1 MDAHDLVSNLE
12 FWSGRAR
19 NAATDADPD
28 RPAPSFRPRSFGSRS
43 FRRRSFRR
51 PALRLPSLPS
61 FSLPSSGAP
70 RRPGGTDEPTRGRGR
85 ARPVAA
91 AVLLAALTASW
102 LVVGHRSHT
111 SAAADTPAVPISAPP
126 RTSDST
132 AAPSSNA
139 TTASPTTV
147 ALTKDCHG
155 LTTSRPAARCVVGGV
170 DLEVHRY
177 TPATVAAAYRAR
189 GRSRSPASIRPTG
202 LRIRKRRRTVVVD
215 QQCARSG
222 RRSLSLSRR
231 SGACRDVVD
240 AGRAGSSTRS
250 PATVI
255 WPALFAWWRA
265 HPSE

>member
-102 LVVGHRSHT
+102 LVVGHRSHA

-155 LTTSRPAARCVVGGV
+155 LTTSRSAARCVVGGV

-177 TPATVAAAYRAR
+177 TPATVAAAYVRAA
-189 GRSRSPASIRPTG
+189 GPEAQP
-202 LRIRKRRRTVVVD
+202 
-215 QQCARSG
+215 RSG
-222 RRSLSLSRR
+222 PPACASGSADERSWSISSAPEAAVGRYR
-231 SGACRDVVD
+231 CRVE
-240 AGRAGSSTRS
+240 AGHAAMWWTQDGRLFH
-250 PATVI
+250 ATARDGDLA
-255 WPALFAWWRA
+255 ALFAWWRA